1 MLRNVLLITLDQWRG
16 DCLQHLGH
24 PAVQTPHLSRFARQ
38 ATGFSRHFAQGA
50 PCAPSRICPLYPSGA
65 SVQKRG
71 GRMGWFTFSKKK
83 K

>member
-50 PCAPSRICPLYPSGA
+50 P
-65 SVQKRG
+65 
-71 GRMGWFTFSKKK
+71 
-83 K
+83 